1 MKSLVFTILFA
12 LCAMTAFA
20 DATGKWT
27 GTFTPEGQEPQSAY
41 VILKQDGA
49 SLTGTGGPNESEQWP
64 IAKGKVEGNRITG
77 EVTSPEG
84 DIYKINLTID
94 GDKAKGEVVAI
105 HDGQEMMKAKIEL
118 TRLKS

>member
-27 GTFTPEGQEPQSAY
+27 GTFTPEGQEPQTAY

-49 SLTGTGGPNESEQWP
+49 SLTGSGGPNESEQWP
-64 IAKGKVEGNRITG
+64 IAKGKVEGNRVTG

-84 DIYKINLTID
+84 DVYKLDLMID
-94 GDKAKGEVVAI
+94 GDKAKGEVTGI
-105 HDGQEMMKAKIEL
+105 HEGQAVIKAKIQL
-118 TRLKS
+118 TRVKS